1 MTTEHAIPLTQAPPA
16 APRTGAR
23 ADAGADLVIV
33 NEQLGEAGGTE
44 RVLVALM
51 ERYPLARVLA
61 PRFRAGNVARGEE
74 GLWAERVDEVGC
86 GSRKRHHLAPRYARW
101 VARAEVGPAR
111 VVLSLAHTGWAAAA
125 SVPHGARH
133 VCYSAGLPRA
143 FYGHQREYLVDY
155 PPPVRPLLRAAL
167 PALRA
172 HHRRMM
178 LRPQRVLTN
187 SRDSAAALASLLGQ
201 EPEVV
206 YPPVRTD
213 FFTPPAGAERRH
225 FLVVARL
232 TPQKRVDAVV
242 EAFAELD
249 ERLVIAGGGPWLERL
264 RARATGNVTFTGYV
278 PDDELRSLYRESHAL
293 ICPSVE
299 EFGIV
304 MAEAQAAGA
313 PVIAPRAGGALE
325 VVSGGE
331 TGVLVDRAGAG
342 ELRDAVRAVRL
353 RSFDPVALRASA
365 DRFSVA
371 RFVAR
376 MEAVLDEERE
386 RAAPG

>member
-1 MTTEHAIPLTQAPPA
+1 MTTEHAIPLTQVPEPA
-16 APRTGAR
+16 ARTTAR
-23 ADAGADLVIV
+23 ADAGADVVIV
-33 NEQLGEAGGTE
+33 NEQMGDVGGTE
-44 RVLVALM
+44 RVLAALM

-61 PRFRAGNVARGEE
+61 PRFRTGNVNPGEE
-74 GLWAERVDEVGC
+74 GPWAERVEEVGC
-86 GSRKRHHLAPRYARW
+86 GSRKRHHFAPRYARW
-101 VARAEVGPAR
+101 VARTPVGPAR

-125 SVPHGARH
+125 SVPPGARH

-143 FYGHQREYLVDY
+143 FYGHQHEYLVDY
-155 PPPVRPLLRAAL
+155 PPPVRPLLRAAV
-167 PALRA
+167 PALRV
-172 HHRRMM
+172 HHRHMM
-178 LRPQRVLTN
+178 LRPHRVLTN
-187 SRDSAAALASLLGQ
+187 SRDSSAALASLLGG
-201 EPEVV
+201 EPEVL

-213 FFTPPAGAERRH
+213 FFTPPAGAARRH

-232 TPQKRVDAVV
+232 TPHKRVDDVV
-242 EAFAELD
+242 EAFAGLD
-249 ERLVIAGGGPWLERL
+249 ERLVIVGGGPWLDRL
-264 RARATGNVTFTGYV
+264 RARATANITFTGYV

-325 VVSGGE
+325 IVSGGE
-331 TGVLVDRAGAG
+331 TGLLVDRAGAG

-386 RAAPG
+386 RAALR

>member
-1 MTTEHAIPLTQAPPA
+1 MTTEHAIPLTHAPPA
-16 APRTGAR
+16 PPRAGAR
-23 ADAGADLVIV
+23 AGAGADLVIV

-61 PRFRAGNVARGEE
+61 PRFRSGNLARGEE
-74 GLWAERVDEVGC
+74 GLWAERVAEVGC
-86 GSRKRHHLAPRYARW
+86 GSRKRHHLAPRYSRW
-101 VARAEVGPAR
+101 VARADVGEAQ

-125 SVPHGARH
+125 PVPPGARH

-143 FYGHQREYLVDY
+143 FYGHVREYLVDY
-155 PPPVRPLLRAAL
+155 PPPVRPLLRAAV
-167 PALRA
+167 PALRV

-178 LRPQRVLTN
+178 LRPHRVLTN
-187 SRDSAAALASLLGQ
+187 SHDSADALASVLGR
-201 EPEVV
+201 EPEVL

-213 FFTPPAGAERRH
+213 FFTPTAGAERRH
-225 FLVVARL
+225 FVVVARL
-232 TPQKRVDAVV
+232 TPPKRVDAVV
-242 EAFAELD
+242 DAFAGLD
-249 ERLVIAGGGPWLERL
+249 DRLVIVGGGPWLERL
-264 RARATGNVTFTGYV
+264 RARATANVTFTGYV
-278 PDDELRSLYRESHAL
+278 RDDELRSLYRESHAL

-313 PVIAPRAGGALE
+313 PVISPRAGGALE
-325 VVSGGE
+325 IVSSDE
-331 TGVLVDRAGAG
+331 TGILVDRAGVG
-342 ELRDAVRAVRL
+342 ELREAVRAVRL

-365 DRFSVA
+365 ERFSVA
-371 RFVAR
+371 RFVAG

-386 RAAPG
+386 RAALR